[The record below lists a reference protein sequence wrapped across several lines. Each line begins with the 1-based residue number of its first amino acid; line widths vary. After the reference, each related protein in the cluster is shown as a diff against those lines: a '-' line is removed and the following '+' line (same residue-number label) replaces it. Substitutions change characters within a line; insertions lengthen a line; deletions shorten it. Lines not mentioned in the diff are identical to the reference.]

1 MFLYKMESSLSFDKI
16 EPGAWWWWFF
26 DSVSKIFILGTCHY
40 LAGGGGG
47 EGPLF
52 WGGHNFFPSC
62 LGEGR
67 KFFSRF
73 FGGGS

>member
-26 DSVSKIFILGTCHY
+26 DSVSKIFILGTCH
-40 LAGGGGG
+40 
-47 EGPLF
+47 
-52 WGGHNFFPSC
+52 NFFPSC

-67 KFFSRF
+67 KFFPRF
-73 FGGGS
+73 FRGGS